1 LAAACGQLGTDLD
14 QVVAL
19 EVFFPDS
26 GKLEIGDTLHPGA
39 RALNGHGDSVAAQVF
54 WTSLD
59 TGIVAVVDS
68 GTGVTFAKAAGTGR
82 LQARFGGLRSNPEN
96 VFVFARLDSAS
107 VLTGVDLRDTV
118 TVSAPDSLSDSLP
131 VKAWTGTTGAGS
143 RSVVYTSTI
152 YPPSVTN
159 VTLLPKATVL
169 TDAGGIAVTRVR
181 LTPGP
186 LPDSVVVTAAVR
198 RPNGTDVPGSPV
210 RFVVEF
216 RP

>member
-1 LAAACGQLGTDLD
+1 MAAACGQLGTDLD